1 MTEADLMS
9 DEDLPGAELVAVGVA
24 VSPWVIHFGAVVCT
38 SSPSMPG
45 SLRLIP
51 DRTRGPR

>member
-1 MTEADLMS
+1 MS